1 MQNISPK
8 VQNQINMLQQ
18 MQQQMQTI
26 LTQKSQYELAAQ
38 EARKA
43 VEELNDTDD
52 SAAVYMNIGTVV
64 MQKPKTEVI
73 AKVSEKIETLEIR
86 IRSIEKQ
93 EKMLQEKFE
102 KLQAQVRSEMEGRKA
117 PEAA

>member
-1 MQNISPK
+1 M
-8 VQNQINMLQQ
+8 
-18 MQQQMQTI
+18 T
-26 LTQKSQYELAAQ
+26 AQ

-52 SAAVYMNIGTVV
+52 SAAVYMSVGTVV
-64 MQKPKTEVI
+64 MQKPKAEVI
-73 AKVSEKIETLEIR
+73 AKVTEKIETLEIR

-102 KLQAQVRSEMEGRKA
+102 KLQNQVRSEIEGRKA

>member
-26 LTQKSQYELAAQ
+26 LSQKSQYELAIQ
-38 EARKA
+38 EASRA
-43 VEELNDTDD
+43 IEELNESDD
-52 SAAVYMNIGTVV
+52 AAVVYMNVGSVV
-64 MQKPKTEVI
+64 MQRPKPDVL
-73 AKVSEKIETLEIR
+73 AKLNEKIELLNIR
-86 IRSIEKQ
+86 VKSIEKQ

-102 KLQAQVRSEMEGRKA
+102 KLQQQVREEIEGRTS
-117 PEAA
+117 PAAN